1 MLDYIKN
8 LLLNFLFYRKNKFIN
23 RPDWS
28 KELQTSPPNFGKA
41 KRIDNFQLNNII
53 ETKKKLIPQKY
64 SKKKNNQNISIV
76 ILTCKREQLFE
87 NLIKKL
93 KFFLKNVET
102 YKYYDIYVV
111 DNGSNKTKNS
121 LTCKENNIDNYIY
134 FKKNLGMSNAL
145 RKVYK
150 SINSDY
156 IMFVEDDFDINYE
169 KPFLKNCVEIF
180 EEFKD
185 IGIIRLK
192 NQNNWWKK
200 ERIISEF
207 RTTKNNVNFWTWIPK
222 NEFNGWCAGSV
233 IFKKECY
240 DIVGGLPYSP
250 NINRFQFYIYE
261 NYFAKKFNKMWN
273 AAKIENCYPFF
284 QPNDNDPIL

>member
-1 MLDYIKN
+1 
-8 LLLNFLFYRKNKFIN
+8 
-23 RPDWS
+23 
-28 KELQTSPPNFGKA
+28 
-41 KRIDNFQLNNII
+41 
-53 ETKKKLIPQKY
+53 
-64 SKKKNNQNISIV
+64 
-76 ILTCKREQLFE
+76 
-87 NLIKKL
+87 
-93 KFFLKNVET
+93 
-102 YKYYDIYVV
+102 
-111 DNGSNKTKNS
+111 
-121 LTCKENNIDNYIY
+121 
-134 FKKNLGMSNAL
+134 MSNAL

-156 IMFVEDDFDINYE
+156 IMFVEDDFDINYK
-169 KPFLKNCVEIF
+169 KPFLKSCVEIF

-200 ERIISEF
+200 ERVISQL
-207 RTTKNNVNFWTWIPK
+207 RTTRSNVNFWTWVPK

-240 DIVGGLPYSP
+240 DMVGGLPYSP